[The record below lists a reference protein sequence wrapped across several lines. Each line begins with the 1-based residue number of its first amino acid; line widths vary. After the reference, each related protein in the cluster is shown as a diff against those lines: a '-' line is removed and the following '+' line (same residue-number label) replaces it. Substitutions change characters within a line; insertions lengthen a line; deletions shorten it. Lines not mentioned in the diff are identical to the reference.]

1 MEVNSGRGA
10 GAGTAPS
17 SSAASGGGAS
27 SAGAPNNSGV
37 GPALMNDG
45 ARGVTVGTGVH
56 EDAVRMCNEDEVEVD
71 YVIELDSS
79 YGSMAQLLSLG
90 TELVVRRAVR
100 LAWPRSGGR
109 NI

>member
-1 MEVNSGRGA
+1 MDVTSGRGA
-10 GAGTAPS
+10 GAGTAPRS
-17 SSAASGGGAS
+17 STASGGGAP
-27 SAGAPNNSGV
+27 SAAAPNDAVS
-37 GPALMNDG
+37 PALMNDG